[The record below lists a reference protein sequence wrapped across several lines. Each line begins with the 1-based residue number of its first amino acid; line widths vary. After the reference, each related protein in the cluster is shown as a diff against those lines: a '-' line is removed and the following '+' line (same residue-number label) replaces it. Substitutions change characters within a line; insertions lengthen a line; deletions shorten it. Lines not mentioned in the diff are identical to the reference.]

1 MKQSKSSGFILS
13 QRHKPSNSKDLKHI
27 NHIELSHQDFDPEV
41 YNNEAYKDTILSMYS
56 DNKISKKEIL
66 DNILEVEQENYGPEH
81 LKMIAYKLQKKLEEK
96 AEK

>member
-13 QRHKPSNSKDLKHI
+13 QRQKPSNGSHI

-41 YNNEAYKDTILSMYS
+41 HNNEAYKDTILSMYS
-56 DNKISKKEIL
+56 SNKISKKDIL